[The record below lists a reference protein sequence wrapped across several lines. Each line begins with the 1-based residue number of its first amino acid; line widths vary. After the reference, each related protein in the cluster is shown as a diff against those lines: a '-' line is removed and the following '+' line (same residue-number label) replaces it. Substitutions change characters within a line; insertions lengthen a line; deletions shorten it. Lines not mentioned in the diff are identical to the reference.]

1 MKKSLD
7 IKFKTAE
14 FQNIHGERFYIHTN
28 NIMVFMSGDEVN
40 AMVDD
45 KYKMKLNG
53 QDMIHLF
60 NPAFSIWSKD
70 ELYQL
75 GKSLVKLNKP

>member
-7 IKFKTAE
+7 VKLKTAE

-28 NIMVFMSGDEVN
+28 HVMVFMSGDEVN

-45 KYKMKLNG
+45 KHKMKLNG

-70 ELYQL
+70 ELNKL
-75 GKSLVKLNKP
+75 GRALMDLNK